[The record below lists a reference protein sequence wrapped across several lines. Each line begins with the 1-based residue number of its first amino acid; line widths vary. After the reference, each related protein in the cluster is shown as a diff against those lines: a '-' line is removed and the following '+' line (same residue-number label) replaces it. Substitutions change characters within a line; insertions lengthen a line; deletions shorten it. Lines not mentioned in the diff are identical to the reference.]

1 MKLTETNKIW
11 LENISNA
18 NACTPECLLNA
29 ILRTLRER
37 HDNKTQTVEEWI
49 ETAGKAQVFTDAL
62 LAEIRKTRVVAED
75 SVRAARTYLSRIKSQ
90 GEAGH

>member
-1 MKLTETNKIW
+1 MKLTETNRIW
-11 LENISNA
+11 LEKISKSQGRNPG
-18 NACTPECLLNA
+18 NLLNE

-37 HDNKTQTVEEWI
+37 HDDNTQTVGEWI

-75 SVRAARTYLSRIKSQ
+75 SVRAARIYLSRIQSPGGDSQ
-90 GEAGH
+90 